1 MDFSKWDLLKER
13 ISKEGCLLVSFSG
26 GVDSSLLAKTAQDVL
41 GQNVLCIILD
51 TETIPRS
58 ELRYAQDLA
67 KSMGLNC
74 LVVRYSMLGDEK
86 FQKNDATRCYIC
98 KKKSAC
104 LLKQIAA
111 DRGIGCIADGVNLS
125 DYRDFRPGI
134 VACNEEGIWHPF
146 VEAEITKDEIRAR
159 ARSMGMPFW
168 DKPSS
173 ACLSSRI
180 PYGMRITRDNLRMV
194 EDAEDFLK
202 DQGFRQLRVRWH
214 GQTARIELLSQDM
227 ERALKLKDLIVK
239 KLKELGFKYI
249 TLDLEGFRTGSMNE
263 ALWTTKE

>member
-1 MDFSKWDLLKER
+1 MDSSKWDLLKES
-13 ISKEGCLLVSFSG
+13 IFKEGSLLVSFSG
-26 GVDSSLLAKTAQDVL
+26 GVDSSLLAKIAKDVL
-41 GQNVLCIILD
+41 GQNALCIILD
-51 TETIPRS
+51 TEIMPRS
-58 ELRYAQDLA
+58 ELKYAEDLA
-67 KSMGLNC
+67 RSLELNC
-74 LVVRYSMLGDEK
+74 QVVKYSMLEDEQ
-86 FQKNDATRCYIC
+86 FQKNDTTRCYIC

-125 DYRDFRPGI
+125 DFRDFRPGI
-134 VACNEEGIWHPF
+134 LACEEEGIWHPF
-146 VEAEITKDEIRAR
+146 VKAEITKDEIRAR
-159 ARSMGMPFW
+159 ACSMGLPFW

-214 GQTARIELLSQDM
+214 GQIARIELLSQDM
-227 ERALKLKDLIVK
+227 ERALKIKDQIAK
-239 KLKELGFKYI
+239 KLRELGFKYV
-249 TLDLEGFRTGSMNE
+249 TLDLDGFRTGSMNE

>member
-1 MDFSKWDLLKER
+1 MDGSKWDLLNER
-13 ISKEGCLLVSFSG
+13 IFKEGSLLVSFSG
-26 GVDSSLLAKTAQDVL
+26 GVDSSMLAKTAKDVL
-41 GQNVLCIILD
+41 GQNALCIILD
-51 TETIPRS
+51 TVMMPRS
-58 ELRYAQDLA
+58 ELKYAQDLA
-67 KSMGLNC
+67 KSLDLNC
-74 LVVRYSMLGDEK
+74 LVVRYSMLDDEQ

-98 KKKSAC
+98 KKKSAR

-134 VACNEEGIWHPF
+134 LACDEEGIWHPF

-159 ARSMGMPFW
+159 ARSMGLPFW

-180 PYGMRITRDNLRMV
+180 PYGMRITRENLRMV
-194 EDAEDFLK
+194 EDAEELLK
-202 DQGFRQLRVRWH
+202 GQGFRQLRVRWH
-214 GQTARIELLSQDM
+214 GQIARIELLGQDM
-227 ERALKLKDLIVK
+227 ERALKIRDHITK
-239 KLKELGFKYI
+239 KFREFGFKYV

-263 ALWTTKE
+263 ALWTPKE